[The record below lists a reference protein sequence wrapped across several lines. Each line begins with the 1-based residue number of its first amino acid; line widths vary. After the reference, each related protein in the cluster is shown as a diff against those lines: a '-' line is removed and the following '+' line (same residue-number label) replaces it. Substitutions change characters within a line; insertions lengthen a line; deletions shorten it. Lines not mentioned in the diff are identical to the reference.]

1 MNMNLTYREVI
12 EQLKKTYEGV
22 AKEFSQTRSKP
33 WEEMEELGREVF
45 EGAKVLDI
53 GCGNGRLLSALPENI
68 QYLGIDLCKGLIE
81 EARKKYPGRR
91 FIVGDFL
98 TLPYKRLGM
107 DYDFIFAIAVFHHLP
122 TFRTRLNFLKKAKK
136 LLSKRGKLFL
146 TVWNLWK
153 EKKHREKINENGDII
168 IPFGKE
174 KAPRYYHAF
183 RREEIEELAKKAG
196 FVIEKIEENRN
207 LVAVLKCY
215 D

>member
-1 MNMNLTYREVI
+1 MRLSYREVK
-12 EQLKKTYEGV
+12 EQLKKTYESV

-33 WEEMEELGREVF
+33 WEEMEVLGKEVF

-53 GCGNGRLLSALPENI
+53 GCGNGRLLSVLPQNI

-81 EARKKYPGRR
+81 EARRRYPERR

-98 TLPYKRLGM
+98 TLPYKRLGN
-107 DYDFIFAIAVFHHLP
+107 DYDFIFAIAVFHHFP
-122 TFRTRLNFLKKAKK
+122 TIRTRLNFLKKAKK
-136 LLSKRGKLFL
+136 LLNKTGKLML

-153 EKKHREKINENGDII
+153 EEKHREKIDENGDII

-183 RREEIEELAKKAG
+183 RREEIEELAKEAGLKA
-196 FVIEKIEENRN
+196 EKIEENRN
-207 LVAVLKCY
+207 ILAILSCY
-215 D
+215 A